1 MWQIT
6 KQAMARSGRRL
17 GDRLID
23 MRAWWNRVSCAVVAR
38 TEPGQ
43 STVEYAVVVA
53 IVVVAIM
60 AAVGAFTTGVAQVF
74 NNILARIQGL
84 GV

>member
-1 MWQIT
+1 MWQMT
-6 KQAMARSGRRL
+6 KQAIARSGRRL
-17 GDRLID
+17 GDRSIAV
-23 MRAWWNRVSCAVVAR
+23 RAWWDRVTHAVVAR
-38 TEPGQ
+38 AEPGQ

-60 AAVGAFTTGVAQVF
+60 AAVGAFTTGVTQVF

>member
-1 MWQIT
+1 MWQNT
-6 KQAMARSGRRL
+6 KEAIARLGRRL
-17 GDRLID
+17 GGRSIAV
-23 MRAWWNRVSCAVVAR
+23 RAWWDRVTYAVVAQA
-38 TEPGQ
+38 ELGQ

-53 IVVVAIM
+53 IIVVAIM
-60 AAVGAFTTGVAQVF
+60 AAVSAFTTGVGQVF